1 MKSRQQ
7 RSKPKAAKAPSG
19 VPDTRNTAP
28 VDAAPAMSPWLR
40 RAFVFTVVVL
50 GALIIAWGHRWHM
63 SPGVF
68 FLWMGWLAVI
78 LSIYFL
84 WFTGTATAH
93 DEADDAEWFA
103 PIGHAAELE
112 REKQSLLKA
121 IKEIEFDHQL
131 GKVSADD
138 AALLTKVYRARAI
151 EVIKALDA
159 ASGGAA
165 ESIRAQIQRELAA
178 RVAVEEQKRAA
189 AKAADKSV
197 EKTKKNQTADAKA
210 AAVDEA
216 EPS

>member
-1 MKSRQQ
+1 MKPRQ
-7 RSKPKAAKAPSG
+7 RSKAKAAKAASVVEQTPAE
-19 VPDTRNTAP
+19 TAEP
-28 VDAAPAMSPWLR
+28 VSPWLR
-40 RAFVFTVVVL
+40 RAFVFVVFVL
-50 GALIIAWGHRWHM
+50 GTLIIAWGHRWHM
-63 SPGVF
+63 SPGLF
-68 FLWMGWLAVI
+68 FLSMGWLAVI
-78 LSIYFL
+78 LSIYSL

-131 GKVSADD
+131 GKVSAED

-165 ESIRAQIQRELAA
+165 ESIRAQIQREVAA

-189 AKAADKSV
+189 AKAADRSV
-197 EKTKKNQTADAKA
+197 EKNVEKQAKRNQTADAPA
-210 AAVDEA
+210 PVVDEA

>member
-1 MKSRQQ
+1 M
-7 RSKPKAAKAPSG
+7 
-19 VPDTRNTAP
+19 
-28 VDAAPAMSPWLR
+28 
-40 RAFVFTVVVL
+40 
-50 GALIIAWGHRWHM
+50 
-63 SPGVF
+63 
-68 FLWMGWLAVI
+68 
-78 LSIYFL
+78 
-84 WFTGTATAH
+84 
-93 DEADDAEWFA
+93 
-103 PIGHAAELE
+103 
-112 REKQSLLKA
+112 
-121 IKEIEFDHQL
+121 
-131 GKVSADD
+131 
-138 AALLTKVYRARAI
+138 YRARAI